1 MMVSFEF
8 TRLQSNQDT
17 INNDEISNKSK
28 EDNSVGVTSSESNS
42 NTIEK
47 RREELEARLTQASLD
62 ADRFATKYLSLF
74 FAPII
79 IAYVIYTLCYQQYAS
94 WYSWAISSLT
104 TCVYTFGFI
113 LMVPQL
119 YINHQLKSVSFL
131 PWQV

>member
-1 MMVSFEF
+1 MGEF

-17 INNDEISNKSK
+17 NENEEINNKSK
-28 EDNSVGVTSSESNS
+28 ENNSVTSSESNNS

-47 RREELEARLTQASLD
+47 AREELEARLTQVSLD
-62 ADRFATKYLSLF
+62 ADRFATKYLSLL

-79 IAYVIYTLCYQQYAS
+79 IAYVFYNLCYQQYAG